1 MSPAQGS
8 ANGYSPTDALKIV
21 YDAATEAQRA
31 IDAEYEAVRFDG
43 VSYDHVM
50 HRWLGWR
57 RGQIVITGT
66 TPAEVAQALQPCAG
80 LDLLSLIEGAAFQ
93 PVTLSTTR
101 DELPC
106 SIEFQRAKDGT
117 VYWTLKQYHAP
128 GDENAALARLQSI
141 DATLAR
147 EYRLELAPTS

>member
-1 MSPAQGS
+1 MSPAQGI
-8 ANGYSPTDALKIV
+8 ANGYVPTDALRIV

-31 IDAEYEAVRFDG
+31 IDAEYQAVRFDD

-50 HRWLGWR
+50 NRWLGWR
-57 RGQIVITGT
+57 AGQIVIIGN
-66 TPAEVAQALQPCAG
+66 TPAEAAHALQPCTG
-80 LDLLSLIEGAAFQ
+80 LDPSSLSRAGCQ

-106 SIEFQRAKDGT
+106 SIEFHRAKDGT

-128 GDENAALARLQSI
+128 GDENAALARLQSL

-147 EYRLELAPTS
+147 EYRLDLAPTS